1 MKTFFYPRLAWDGL
15 RKNRRLS
22 VPYLLTCICMV
33 SMFYILGFLVSP
45 DVLAM
50 IPRGRTSVAAI
61 LSFGRYVILLFSLI
75 FLYYTYSFLLRRRAR
90 EFGLYN
96 VLGMGRWN
104 LVRIISWE
112 SLITFAAALLGGLLV
127 GILLSKVAELGLV
140 NLMGGTIDYAIRLD
154 WTSVS
159 SAIVCYAAVFALIW
173 LSAVV
178 RTARST
184 AVSLM
189 KADSVGEKPP
199 KGNWLVAVLG
209 VVMLGA
215 AYWLAVSI
223 EDPVSAIQWFFAAVL
238 LVIVATYLL
247 MIAGSVR
254 MCRILQSR
262 KGYYYKAR
270 HFVSVSSMAYRM
282 KRNGA
287 GLASICIIAT
297 MILVMLSTTTCMWF
311 GADDS
316 LRISYPR
323 EMNVDVR
330 LTGPEFLSDEA
341 LDPAR
346 EEIAAFLAENGVSPQ
361 NVQDW
366 PLVVLNGNR
375 EGNDTIQ
382 CDYYNALNGSIVL
395 SSVIEVDLVSASR
408 YTGGDGSPL
417 QLAADEALLLAENLE
432 YTEDTITLAM
442 GDVKHT
448 WRIRSADEN
457 RALTSSSNTVQET
470 NAEGALVQVETK
482 RMTLVV
488 PDLSAAVEGFQT
500 ENEKGYRMIQVS
512 WKYNF
517 DTGLSDEENLRIDDE
532 LGIRLGHW
540 FADQY
545 NQEGLR
551 YILVESRAAGAADF
565 FGTYGS
571 LFFIGILLSLVFL
584 MAAVLIIYYKQISEG
599 YEDAKRFDIMQKV
612 GMTKKEIRSSISS
625 QLLTV
630 FALPLLFAGIHLIF
644 AFPMIRR
651 MLTLFSLYNVSLFI
665 RTTAISFVAFA
676 VFYAVIYRL
685 TSGVYYRIVS
695 SAETK

>member
-112 SLITFAAALLGGLLV
+112 SLITFAAALVGGLLV

-209 VVMLGA
+209 MVMLGA
-215 AYWLAVSI
+215 AYWLAISI

-311 GADDS
+311 GAEDS
-316 LRISYPR
+316 LLTGYPR
-323 EMNVDVR
+323 EINADVR
-330 LTGPEFLSDEA
+330 FVTPEYLSEENLA
-341 LDPAR
+341 PLRR
-346 EEIAAFLAENGVSPQ
+346 EVTSFMEENGVTPA
-361 NVQDW
+361 NVQEW
-366 PLVVLNGNR
+366 SVVALNGQL
-375 EGNDTIQ
+375 EDGTTLQ
-382 CDYYNALNGSIVL
+382 CDYEAGNGDVNFNNLLEI
-395 SSVIEVDLVSASR
+395 DLVAASQYR
-408 YTGGDGSPL
+408 GL
-417 QLAADEALLLAENLE
+417 ELAPDEAVLLTENVRF
-432 YTEDTITLAM
+432 TGDTVTLAM
-442 GDVKHT
+442 GETGHT
-448 WRIRSADEN
+448 WRVLSAEEASN
-457 RALTSSSNTVQET
+457 RIFGGMVTESDAGVMIEAQLP
-470 NAEGALVQVETK
+470 
-482 RMTLVV
+482 RITLIV
-488 PDLSAAVEGFQT
+488 PDLSAAVEGFPQ
-500 ENEKGYRMIQVS
+500 ESSRGARKYQVM
-512 WKYNF
+512 WKYGF
-517 DTGLSDEENLRIDDE
+517 DTGLSDEENSRLDNE
-532 LGIRLGHW
+532 LSRHINGFMHSRPE
-540 FADQY
+540 
-545 NQEGLR
+545 EGGLWWT
-551 YILVESRAAGAADF
+551 LVESRADGASDF
-565 FGTYGS
+565 YGTFGS
-571 LFFIGILLSLVFL
+571 LFFIGILLSIVFL
-584 MAAVLIIYYKQISEG
+584 FAAVLIIYYKQISEG

-630 FALPLLFAGIHLIF
+630 FTLPLAFAGLHLLF

-651 MLTLFSLYNVSLFI
+651 MLTLLNLNNVSLFI
-665 RTTAISFVAFA
+665 RTTVISFVAFA

-695 SAETK
+695 GAEAK